1 MVRYAILGPVELR
14 DGGRRVS
21 VGGPRQVALLALL
34 LLNANRALSND
45 RLIDALWGDLGPAGA
60 VKRVQAAILRLRRA
74 LDRDGASGEPV
85 LRTVADGY
93 LLAVGPGELDAE
105 VFQTRVREGGRLLED
120 GEAQRARDVLSEA
133 LGLWRGPALAEVAYE
148 EFAQPEIRRLE
159 ELRLA
164 AFEARVDCEL
174 QLGTHRGVI
183 GELDALVAG
192 HPGREHLALQLM
204 LALYRCGRQ
213 GDALDVYARTRAY
226 LSAELGLEPGPA
238 LRSLHAGILA
248 QSPALQWVRAEPG
261 AGAGDPNIPAGPVA
275 LALPRSLR
283 SLAGVPFVGREA
295 ELTRLRERWT
305 QVCGGSRAALVIG
318 GEAGIGKTRLAGE
331 LARAVHE
338 QGALVLYGR
347 CDEGLA
353 APYQPFVEAL
363 RPYARAVG
371 LDRLRAELGQ
381 LAPELGRL
389 LPELAELGEPVR
401 ADPES
406 ERFALFDA
414 VAALVEAMTREQRAL
429 LIVDDLHWAAKP
441 TLLLLR
447 HLIRSERRLGALVL
461 CICRETELDPSRPL
475 AQMLA
480 DVHRDDSAQHLS
492 LHGLDESAIAVLLEA
507 AVGHPLD
514 ERASQ
519 LVRAL
524 GTQTSGNPFFIRELL
539 AHLAESDTLAHASGR
554 SSPAVTGARLEA
566 PEGLRQVIGQRVA
579 RLSAPARRA
588 LSVAA
593 VAGPTFSFVVL
604 ERVLRCDVL
613 DALDEAVAAALL
625 TDAGHGDYAFAHA
638 LVRQTIYGQLGS
650 LRRTRLHRQLG
661 EALEAGADAHAHVE
675 ALAHHFAC
683 AAADGRGDKAATYAL
698 AAGRSATA
706 RLGHEEA
713 VAHYER
719 GLDAL
724 ALSDLPQDR
733 RRCELLLALGEARWN
748 TGELNGARQAYR
760 QASELAEQLG
770 DATSLARAA
779 LGFCGPLRFEAAT
792 AVTEPVTGLLE
803 RALAGLSDE
812 DSALRAQLTGRL
824 AVYAQ
829 AAHRKPVLA
838 REALEMAR
846 RVGNKATLADV
857 LASSLWVTRGPGG
870 LDESL
875 AMATELA
882 RVADEVGDSRLRA
895 RAHGRLLD
903 HLLEL
908 GDIEGVQRE
917 LASLQRLAETR
928 QDRYIRWI
936 LTVLQ
941 ANHAHLQ
948 GRLERF
954 EKLSQQGLE
963 QRFEGHDD
971 AAAQTFRTQI
981 VLLRREQ
988 GRLDEL
994 VETVEEIAAHYPQLP
1009 GWRCAVAN
1017 IYAQLGRTEQAR
1029 RELEALARADF
1040 EDVPRDAVWFLSMW
1054 LLAEVAVFLRDRP
1067 RALLLYDLLLP
1078 YADRC
1083 MTTSALLCYGSAAR
1097 PLGMLATML
1106 SRFEDAARHFEQALA
1121 MNAQIRSPLWVAH
1134 TRYDYAHMLL
1144 ARGQPGDNGKAL
1156 ELLEQALA
1164 AARELGLKAL
1174 ADKARPL
1181 KLMAEAVP
1189 YPAAV
1194 HGPA

>member
-1 MVRYAILGPVELR
+1 MVRYAILGSIELR
-14 DGGRRVS
+14 EGGRRVS

-34 LLNANRALSND
+34 VLNANRALSHD
-45 RLIDALWGDLGPAGA
+45 RLIDALWGELGPAGA

-74 LDRDGASGEPV
+74 LDRDGGSGGSA

-105 VFQTRVREGGRLLED
+105 VFQARVREGGQLLED
-120 GEAQRARDVLSEA
+120 GEAQRATDVLSEA

-164 AFEARVDCEL
+164 AREARVDCEL
-174 QLGTHRGVI
+174 QLGKHRGLI

-192 HPGREHLALQLM
+192 HPGREQLALQLM

-226 LSAELGLEPGPA
+226 LSAELGVEPGPA
-238 LRSLHAGILA
+238 LQSLQAEILA
-248 QSPALQWVRAEPG
+248 QSPALQWVRAEP
-261 AGAGDPNIPAGPVA
+261 AAADPAVAAGPVELA
-275 LALPRSLR
+275 LARSLR
-283 SLAGVPFVGREA
+283 AVAGVPFVGREA

-305 QVCGGSRAALVIG
+305 QVCGGSRAAIVIG

-331 LARAVHE
+331 LAREVHT

-347 CDEGLA
+347 CDDGLA
-353 APYQPFVEAL
+353 VPYQPFVEAL
-363 RPYARAVG
+363 RTLARAVG
-371 LDRLRAELGQ
+371 LDRLRAELGD

-389 LPELAELGEPVR
+389 LPELAGLGEPVR

-447 HLIRSERRLGALVL
+447 HLIRSERRLDVLVL
-461 CICRETELDPSRPL
+461 CICRETELDPSQPL

-492 LHGLDESAIAVLLEA
+492 LRGLDESAIAVLLEA
-507 AVGHPLD
+507 TVGHPLD
-514 ERASQ
+514 ERAAQ
-519 LVRAL
+519 LARAL

-539 AHLAESDTLAHASGR
+539 AHLAESDTTAHETAR
-554 SSPAVTGARLEA
+554 PTPAVSGARLEA

-579 RLSAPARRA
+579 RLSAPAGRA
-588 LSVAA
+588 LKVAA
-593 VAGPTFSFVVL
+593 VAGPTFSFVLL

-661 EALEAGADAHAHVE
+661 EALESGGDAHAHVE

-683 AAADGRGDKAATYAL
+683 AAADGQGAKAATYAL

-713 VAHYER
+713 AAHYER
-719 GLDAL
+719 GLEAL

-748 TGELNGARQAYR
+748 TGELSGARQAYQ
-760 QASELAEQLG
+760 QAAALAEQFG
-770 DATSLARAA
+770 DATTLARAA

-792 AVTEPVTGLLE
+792 VVTEPVTGLLE
-803 RALAGLSDE
+803 RALAELGDE

-824 AVYAQ
+824 AVYAH
-829 AAHRKPVLA
+829 AAHRKPALA
-838 REALEMAR
+838 HEALEMAR

-857 LASSLWVTRGPGG
+857 LASSLWVTRGPDA

-917 LASLQRLAETR
+917 LVSLQRLAETR
-928 QDRYIRWI
+928 QDRYIRWV
-936 LTVLQ
+936 LTVLE
-941 ANHAHLQ
+941 ANHAHLE
-948 GRLERF
+948 GRLEHF
-954 EKLSQQGLE
+954 ETLARQGVE
-963 QRFEGHDD
+963 YRFEGHDD
-971 AAAQTFRTQI
+971 AAAQTFRTQM

-988 GRLDEL
+988 GRLDE
-994 VETVEEIAAHYPQLP
+994 VVGTVEEVAAQYPQLP
-1009 GWRCAVAN
+1009 GWRCGVAN
-1017 IYAQLGRTEQAR
+1017 IYVQLGRSEQAR
-1029 RELEALARADF
+1029 GELEALARAGF
-1040 EDVPRDAVWFLSMW
+1040 EDLPRDAVWFLSMW
-1054 LLAEVAVFLRDRP
+1054 LLAEVAVFLRDGP

-1156 ELLEQALA
+1156 ELLDQALA
-1164 AARELGLKAL
+1164 TARELGLQAL

-1181 KLMAEAVP
+1181 KLMVEAGSHR
-1189 YPAAV
+1189 AAV

>member
-34 LLNANRALSND
+34 LLNANRGLSND
-45 RLIDALWGDLGPAGA
+45 RLIDALWGDLGRAGA
-60 VKRVQAAILRLRRA
+60 AKRVQAAILRLRRA
-74 LDRDGASGEPV
+74 LDRDRGSSESV

-93 LLAVGPGELDAE
+93 LLAVGPDELDAE
-105 VFQTRVREGGRLLED
+105 VFQMRVREGCRLLED
-120 GEAQRARDVLSEA
+120 GEVQRAREVLSEA

-164 AFEARVDCEL
+164 ALEARVDCEL
-174 QLGTHRGVI
+174 QLGEHRGVI

-192 HPGREHLALQLM
+192 HPGREHLVLQLM

-213 GDALDVYARTRAY
+213 GDALDVYARARAY

-238 LRSLHAGILA
+238 LFSLQAEILA

-261 AGAGDPNIPAGPVA
+261 TGDPGIAAGPVE

-283 SLAGVPFVGREA
+283 SLAGVPFVGRET

-305 QVCGGSRAALVIG
+305 RVCGGSCAALVIG

-353 APYQPFVEAL
+353 VPYQPFVEAL

-371 LDRLRAELGQ
+371 LDHLRAELGH

-389 LPELAELGEPVR
+389 LPELAGLGEPVR

-447 HLIRSERRLGALVL
+447 HLIRCERPLGALVL
-461 CICRETELDPSRPL
+461 CICRDTELDPSQPL

-492 LHGLDESAIAVLLEA
+492 LRGLDESAIAVLLEA
-507 AVGHPLD
+507 TVGHPLD

-524 GTQTSGNPFFIRELL
+524 GAQTSGNPFFIRELL
-539 AHLAESDTLAHASGR
+539 AHLAESETLAHASGR
-554 SSPAVTGARLEA
+554 SSPAVTGGRLEA

-579 RLSAPARRA
+579 RLSAPAGRA
-588 LSVAA
+588 LSAAA
-593 VAGPTFSFVVL
+593 VAGPTFSFVLL
-604 ERVLRCDVL
+604 ERVLHCDIL

-625 TDAGHGDYAFAHA
+625 TDVGHGDYAFAHA

-661 EALEAGADAHAHVE
+661 EALEAGGDAHAHVE

-683 AAADGRGDKAATYAL
+683 AAADGQGDKAATYAL

-724 ALSDLPQDR
+724 ALTGHPHDQRS
-733 RRCELLLALGEARWN
+733 CELLLALGEGRWN
-748 TGELNGARQAYR
+748 TGELSGARQAYQ
-760 QASELAEQLG
+760 QASQLAEQLG
-770 DATSLARAA
+770 DVTTLARAA

-792 AVTEPVTGLLE
+792 AVTEPVTELLE
-803 RALAGLSDE
+803 RALAGLGDG

-829 AAHRKPVLA
+829 AAHRRPVLA

-846 RVGNKATLADV
+846 RVGDKATLADV
-857 LASSLWVTRGPGG
+857 LASSLWVTRGPGA

-875 AMATELA
+875 ARATELA

-908 GDIEGVQRE
+908 GDIDGVQRE
-917 LASLQRLAETR
+917 LAALQRLAETR
-928 QDRYIRWI
+928 QDRYIRWV

-948 GRLERF
+948 GRLEHF
-954 EKLSQQGLE
+954 ETLAQRGLE
-963 QRFEGHDD
+963 HRFEGHDD
-971 AAAQTFRTQI
+971 AAAQTFRTQM

-1009 GWRCAVAN
+1009 GWRCGVAN

-1029 RELEALARADF
+1029 QELEALAGADF
-1040 EDVPRDAVWFLSMW
+1040 EDLPRDAVWFLSMW
-1054 LLAEVAVFLRDRP
+1054 LLSEVAVFLRDRP

-1097 PLGMLATML
+1097 PLGMLATVL
-1106 SRFEDAARHFEQALA
+1106 SRFEDAGRHFEQAIA

-1134 TRYDYAHMLL
+1134 TRHDYAHMLL
-1144 ARGQPGDNGKAL
+1144 AREQPGDTGKAL

-1164 AARELGLKAL
+1164 AAQELGLKAL

-1181 KLMAEAVP
+1181 KLMAEAVA
-1189 YPAAV
+1189 YPPAV
-1194 HGPA
+1194 PGPA